1 MKLITKEIRKKTPY
15 LYGTENEKD
24 KIATAKF
31 FNPCG
36 VGTWYLIELDKDED
50 NAFGFV
56 DLHEREYGYFS
67 IKELESIKLPFHLTI
82 ERDRYFKPTSID
94 KIYS

>member
-1 MKLITKEIRKKTPY
+1 MKLITKEIRKKTPCI
-15 LYGTENEKD
+15 YGTENEKD

-36 VGTWYLIELDKDED
+36 VGTWYLVELDEDED
-50 NAFGFV
+50 QAFGFV

-67 IKELESIKLPFHLTI
+67 IKELENIKLPFRLKI
-82 ERDRYFKPTSID
+82 ERYRYSKPTPIN